1 MDPITQIKPLWF
13 NSFLGFFMPLL
24 VKYFINRNYSRE
36 IKTLIALLFSLL
48 VGIVSLYLQ
57 GELFLNTQNFEKTLF
72 EIFTISQI
80 SYNLFWKDYFEKSKM
95 KGGEV

>member
-1 MDPITQIKPLWF
+1 
-13 NSFLGFFMPLL
+13 MPLL
-24 VKYFINRNYSRE
+24 VKYFLNRNYSRE
-36 IKTLIALLFSLL
+36 TKTLIALLFSLL

-95 KGGEV
+95 KGGEI